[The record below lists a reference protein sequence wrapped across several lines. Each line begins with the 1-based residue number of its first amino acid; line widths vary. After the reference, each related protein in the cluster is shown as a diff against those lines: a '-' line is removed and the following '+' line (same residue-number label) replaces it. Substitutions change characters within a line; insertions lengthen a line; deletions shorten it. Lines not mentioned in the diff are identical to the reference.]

1 MLLLSDLLSRLRTA
15 VGSIYRIE
23 RELGGGGMSRVF
35 LADEVALGRQV
46 VVKVLPP
53 DMAAGVNV
61 ERFRREIQL
70 AAKLQHPHI
79 VPVLSAGAEG
89 DLLYYVMPY
98 IEGESL
104 RVKLAREGELPV
116 GDVVRVLRGVVDALS
131 YAHGRG
137 VVHRDIKPDN
147 ILLSGHH
154 AVVTDFGVAK
164 AVSEATGESS
174 LTSLGVALGTPAYM
188 APEQAVADPHVDHR
202 ADLYAVG
209 AVAYEMLTGRP
220 PFSGRNP
227 QAVLAAHVTEAP
239 EPVAA
244 QRHTV
249 PPALAEL
256 VMRCLAK
263 RAADRWQRADELM
276 PHLEALLTPSGGT
289 TPTGT
294 QPVPA
299 SSVQAALGRGHPM
312 RVAALF
318 GLGAAFVLAF
328 VYLLM
333 LQLGL
338 PNWVFAGA
346 VVLLAIGLPIMLL
359 TGHHERRRAIARTT
373 GLAAATSTGVQRHF
387 TWRKALLGGGLA
399 FAGLGLVAT
408 LYTAMRLLGIGPVGT
423 LLASGAIADRERLL
437 LAELEDRTADSTLG
451 PSVTELLRVGLS
463 QSPVVRILDGSQVDG
478 ILARMERLPGT
489 AVDPSLAFEIAEREG
504 LKAVIVGDLVP
515 VGDGYVV
522 SARLLSTDGE
532 VLTAQQASAAGPAGL
547 IDAVDQLA
555 TKLRERFGES
565 LRSIR
570 GNAPLERVTT
580 GSLDALRLYAQS
592 QVAENAGD
600 DQRAIR
606 LLEQALAV
614 DSTFAMAY
622 RKLGVILRNNFEQ
635 PARVAEVLTKAYEY
649 RHRLTERERAY
660 AIAQYHVDVTVERE
674 AAIGAYRTLLEKYP
688 DDNRALNNTGVLY
701 AQLRDDAR
709 ALEFFRRAME
719 QDSTWVGGYGNV
731 AGTQLN
737 LGDVEGARRTL
748 EVFARKFPG
757 NPRVEDSWA
766 MLEYTIGDHGAATAR
781 LTALRESQRAS
792 AFWSSGTSAQ
802 LARIATVRGKLAE
815 AERQWQEALAATE
828 RRGLAAEYL
837 ELVIERA
844 ANRVALLGDATAA
857 AGVEQALR
865 RHPVESLPVLDRPY
879 ASLVYLYGI
888 AGDSARARALLADM
902 ERSGQ
907 PALGGGNARAH
918 HRALAEAALVS
929 GDPAAALAEFTVVD
943 RTAGC
948 LPCSLA
954 NLARAY
960 DAAGRADSALALWE
974 RYAASPTRF
983 PFMDAAMLPTAYR
996 RAGELAEQA
1005 GDRDKAAEYYGRLL
1019 DLWADAD
1026 PALQPQVRD
1035 VRQRLAALVGER

>member
-1 MLLLSDLLSRLRTA
+1 LSDLLARLQAA
-15 VGSIYRIE
+15 VGSTYRIE

-116 GDVVRVLRGVVDALS
+116 GEVVRVLREVVDALA

-147 ILLSGHH
+147 VLLSGHH

-220 PFSGRNP
+220 PFSGRNA
-227 QAVLAAHVTEAP
+227 QAVLAAHVTESP
-239 EPVAA
+239 EPVTA

-263 RAADRWQRADELM
+263 RAADRWQRAEELM

-289 TPTGT
+289 APTGA
-294 QPVPA
+294 QPVPP
-299 SSVQAALGRGHPM
+299 SGVQAALRRGHPL

-318 GLGAAFVLAF
+318 GAASVFVLAF

-338 PNWVFAGA
+338 PDWVFAGA
-346 VVLLAIGLPIMLL
+346 VVLLALGLPIMLL

-373 GLAAATSTGVQRHF
+373 GLASATPAGLQRHF

-399 FAGLGLVAT
+399 FAALGFVTA

-437 LAELEDRTADSTLG
+437 LAEVENRTADSTLG
-451 PSVTELLRVGLS
+451 PTVTELLRVGLS
-463 QSPVVRILDGSQVDG
+463 QSPVVRILDRSQVDD
-478 ILARMERLPGT
+478 ILGRMERAPGT
-489 AVDPSLAFEIAEREG
+489 TVGRQLSLEIAEREG

-522 SARLLSTDGE
+522 SARLLSASGD
-532 VLTAQQASAAGPAGL
+532 VLTAQQASAGAPGGL
-547 IDAVDQLA
+547 IEAVDQLA

-580 GSLDALRLYAQS
+580 GSLDALRLYAQA

-600 DQRAIR
+600 DQRATQ
-606 LLEQALAV
+606 LLEEALAV

-635 PARVAEVLTKAYEY
+635 PARVAAVLTKAYEY
-649 RHRLTERERAY
+649 RERLTERERAY
-660 AIAQYHVDVTVERE
+660 TIAQYHVDVTEDRE
-674 AAIGAYRTLLEKYP
+674 AAISAYRTLLEKYP
-688 DDNRALNNTGVLY
+688 DDQRALNNTGVLY
-701 AQLRDDAR
+701 SQLRDDAR
-709 ALEFFRRAME
+709 ALEFYRRAME

-737 LGDVEGARRTL
+737 LRDVEGARRTI
-748 EVFARKFPG
+748 ETFARKFPG
-757 NPRVEDSWA
+757 NPRVEEQWA
-766 MLEYTIGDHGAATAR
+766 GFEYTVGDHAAAAAR

-792 AFWSSGTSAQ
+792 AFWRATASGQ
-802 LARIATVRGKLAE
+802 LARIATLQGKLGE
-815 AERQWQEALAATE
+815 AERHWQEALAATE
-828 RRGLAAEYL
+828 QRGLAAEYL
-837 ELVIERA
+837 ELAIERA
-844 ANRVALLGDATAA
+844 TGRAVLLGDPPAA
-857 AGVEQALR
+857 QGVEQALR
-865 RHPVESLPVLDRPY
+865 RYPLESLPVLDRPY
-879 ASLVYLYGI
+879 VSLVALHGI
-888 AGDSARARALLADM
+888 AGDAARARALLRDM
-902 ERSGQ
+902 EASGQ
-907 PALGGGNARAH
+907 PALGGGQARAH
-918 HRALAEAALVS
+918 HRALAEVALAG
-929 GDPAAALAEFTVVD
+929 GDPATALAEFIEVD

-948 LPCSLA
+948 LPCSLT

-974 RYAASPTRF
+974 RYASGPVRF
-983 PFMDAAMLPTAYR
+983 PFMDAAFLPTAYR
-996 RAGELAEQA
+996 RAGELAERA

-1019 DLWADAD
+1019 DLWKEAD
-1026 PALQPQVRD
+1026 PALQPVVRE
-1035 VRQRLAALVGER
+1035 VRQRLAGLVGER